1 MFDDYEDPDF
11 TPEEYAAMQA
21 FADACEPDLEDLSQ
35 FPDNGLGGTWDDET
49 DPEFDF

>member
-1 MFDDYEDPDF
+1 MFDDYQDPDL

-49 DPEFDF
+49 DPEFDV